1 MGAPAPPQTAQSD
14 MTHASHDASSSH
26 AGGKEGSSKDDEEL
40 VRQQLLQL
48 ALRAC
53 RAGGTGVGE
62 GQGMP
67 VGLSELYKLGKAI
80 GEGAFGFVR
89 VAQQRLSRELIA
101 VKTFE
106 KVRLRDNSSRRRL
119 ENEIRVLQRIRHPYI
134 VRLYEGKRRRIQPP
148 GGSPSASSFTPS
160 APHP

>member
-1 MGAPAPPQTAQSD
+1 
-14 MTHASHDASSSH
+14 
-26 AGGKEGSSKDDEEL
+26 
-40 VRQQLLQL
+40 
-48 ALRAC
+48 
-53 RAGGTGVGE
+53 
-62 GQGMP
+62 MP

-148 GGSPSASSFTPS
+148 GGSPSASSFTHQHRILEPLSACASLRNPKSLITPPHRSSLPPSRALPVCSPSQSSSRPS
-160 APHP
+160 ASTSAWSTFPTERSIAI